1 MLWIH
6 QVGNFGR
13 QETIKYIKKTKKK
26 QKSLPAPKSQMP
38 ILGKVIYCSFKYD
51 YSSLCLVLM
60 I

>member
-1 MLWIH
+1 MLWIY

-13 QETIKYIKKTKKK
+13 QEMIKYIKKKK
-26 QKSLPAPKSQMP
+26 KSLPAPKTQMP
-38 ILGKVIYCSFKYD
+38 ILGKLIYCSFKYD